1 MTIGYKFGDMQD
13 QLYELA
19 EELGEMS
26 SEKLT
31 EITKSIAEPMLKN
44 YLNFSSQSY
53 QNTLLERREF
63 ESLNVEKWEQAFS
76 LFDSYIQLAFEV
88 VSEYRKHNEESAEKA
103 EDHQFIALIQL
114 HAKAILV
121 ARETQALVS
130 AGFADG
136 ALARWR
142 TSHELAVCARAI
154 ALSKESGFRFL
165 LSEHVKNANGMRC
178 YDKYHQ
184 RLNHAPFT
192 EEMRE
197 ANLLREAEALAI
209 LGEDYGRKGDYEW
222 ARPLATD
229 NGIGKNKYISLKTL
243 EELVGLDH
251 YRPYFSW
258 ACEKNHAPSK
268 VNYANLGT
276 SCNEQNPLF
285 LVGASSFGHLEP
297 IDCTVLSL
305 LFTTTACLTP
315 YPSIDTIVFNHVLAD
330 FAKQVSQACLVVENE
345 C

>member
-1 MTIGYKFGDMQD
+1 
-13 QLYELA
+13 
-19 EELGEMS
+19 MS
-26 SEKLT
+26 SKLVA
-31 EITKSIAEPMLKN
+31 IHRSSWKN
-44 YLNFSSQSY
+44 YQEA
-53 QNTLLERREF
+53 LLERREF
-63 ESLNVEKWEQAFS
+63 ESRNVDKWEKAFC
-76 LFDSYIQLAFEV
+76 LFDNYIQLTSEV
-88 VSEYRKHNEESAEKA
+88 VSEYRKHNESTAEEA

-154 ALSKESGFRFL
+154 ATSKESGFRFL
-165 LSEHVKNANGMRC
+165 LSEHVKNANDMRC
-178 YDKYHQ
+178 FEEYHQ
-184 RLNHAPFT
+184 RLNHAPLT
-192 EEMRE
+192 KEMWDI
-197 ANLLREAEALAI
+197 NLLRETEALAI
-209 LGEDYGRKGDYEW
+209 LGKNYDKKGDYEW
-222 ARPLATD
+222 ARPLANE
-229 NGIGKNKYISLKTL
+229 NGIPNKKRISLKTL

-258 ACEKNHAPSK
+258 ACEKNHAQSK

-276 SCNEQNPLF
+276 SCNEKNPLF

-315 YPSIDTIVFNHVLAD
+315 YPSLDTIVFNHVLAE
-330 FAKQVSQACLVVENE
+330 FAAQVSQECIAVVKE